1 MAKVI
6 STNAVMMKLFG
17 KTGLSESKKVKPTT
31 GKFNADAY
39 AEAYA
44 TIIADKYRMKAE
56 NYALRYYT
64 KTKLARGESLEDIRD
79 AVKNKTK
86 DAWATI
92 KYLIKK
98 FIIFVKQLINKI
110 MDLRPKLA
118 QAVTA
123 FITYGL
129 KAVVYIGN
137 VDYITISKRF
147 IGRSRLYSLAGL
159 KLTQNM
165 GEAAR
170 EFFGKM
176 KSIISSDV
184 QKIAGNLQMLV
195 NLFRNTQRGAS
206 EASGLNVLSD
216 IMGMLDKSCRKFV
229 DDAVEKTKDFKK
241 EMKKIRT
248 KGLKKESSDEISNI
262 IKTCTT
268 AAMGIAAVISG
279 ITIVSEAYS
288 DVDYVKNKELDEDDK
303 NDNDDDTPQGKL
315 KLTPGALLTI
325 CGIGGIVSVI
335 CYASISTIQ
344 AFNKTLSELD
354 LAISTRKSSAKGKE
368 ENYDELRDKIASATK
383 SLALCNKQIRIIS
396 KEMIGLGND
405 MKTINVRK
413 NGKLVEKQTGQPGQ
427 TK

>member
-1 MAKVI
+1 MKV
-6 STNAVMMKLFG
+6 
-17 KTGLSESKKVKPTT
+17 KKVKPTT